1 MNNIFFTSDNHFFHE
16 KILEFEKEYRP
27 FKTIEEHNEELIKRW
42 NVKVGKRDVVYCL
55 GDFCF
60 GRKNLEI
67 ANELNGIKKLI
78 LGNHD
83 LFPMEEYMKYFTKI
97 YGCLKYK
104 EYILTHIPVHESQKY
119 RFKGNIHGHLH
130 SKVVMKNEQW
140 ECPDCFQK
148 INKLK
153 QSIDPF
159 YINVSIEQHDLA
171 PVSFDEIKRMP

>member
-1 MNNIFFTSDNHFFHE
+1 MSNIFFTSDHHLFHE
-16 KILEFEKEYRP
+16 KILEFESTHRP
-27 FKTIEEHNEELIKRW
+27 FKTIQEHNEQIIKRH
-42 NVKVGKRDVVYCL
+42 NAKVGKTDVVYYL

-67 ANELNGIKKLI
+67 ANEMNGIKKLI

-104 EYILTHIPVHESQKY
+104 DYILTHIPVHESQKY

-130 SKVVMKNEQW
+130 SKVIRYTDY
-140 ECPDCFQK
+140 PDGPYGQFHEV
-148 INKLK
+148 
-153 QSIDPF
+153 IDPF

-171 PVSFDEIKRMP
+171 PVSFDEIERMPK